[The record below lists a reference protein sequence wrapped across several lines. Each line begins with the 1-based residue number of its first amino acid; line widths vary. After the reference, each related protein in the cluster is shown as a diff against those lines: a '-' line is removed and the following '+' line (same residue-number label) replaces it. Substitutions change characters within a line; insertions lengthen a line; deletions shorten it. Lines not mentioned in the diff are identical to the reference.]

1 MLHFVASYVVFCSQ
15 LCCIL
20 QLTSLLYLFFYSFLF
35 SKNTSF
41 SFGLDTKCSVA
52 IFLLFRIDTKCSALY
67 FFYSKIIGF
76 MFRLQFPLFDKN
88 SKIFFL
94 LFSCIMSNVM
104 MLVLVREVT
113 PPYPAS
119 EERADYCQIIC
130 QYITR
135 PSILCSRCLERRAS
149 PYQKSTC

>member
-1 MLHFVASYVVFCSQ
+1 M
-15 LCCIL
+15 
-20 QLTSLLYLFFYSFLF
+20 
-35 SKNTSF
+35 
-41 SFGLDTKCSVA
+41 GL
-52 IFLLFRIDTKCSALY
+52 LLFIIS
-67 FFYSKIIGF
+67 FFSRLFIFQKNNIFFLSGRARSNNPFQSRFTSTPIWQIVQHYVSSIIKIIGL
-76 MFRLQFPLFDKN
+76 MFWLCFPFSQLIVIK
-88 SKIFFL
+88 KQLIPL
-94 LFSCIMSNVM
+94 PFSCIMSNVM

-135 PSILCSRCLERRAS
+135 LSILRIRCLERRAS